1 MKAMRRNGFTLVDA
15 LAACAVVGVAAGAAV
30 PALQGQLAKARR
42 GEAIAALTA
51 IEFAQLGHQSRH
63 GAFSADLGALRQP
76 AASAGGHYR
85 LSVRSEGPAVYVAA
99 ADAQGAQAG
108 DAACARMTIEMRG
121 EQVSKGPQ
129 PACWGP

>member
-1 MKAMRRNGFTLVDA
+1 MRRNGFTLVDA
-15 LAACAVVGVAAGAAV
+15 LAACAVVAIGAGAAL

-63 GAFSADLGALRQP
+63 GTFSNDLGALRQP
-76 AASAGGHYR
+76 AASASGHYR
-85 LSVRSEGPAVYVAA
+85 LSVRSDGPAVYLAS

-108 DAACARMTIEMRG
+108 DAACARMTIEVRG

-129 PACWGP
+129 ASCWGP